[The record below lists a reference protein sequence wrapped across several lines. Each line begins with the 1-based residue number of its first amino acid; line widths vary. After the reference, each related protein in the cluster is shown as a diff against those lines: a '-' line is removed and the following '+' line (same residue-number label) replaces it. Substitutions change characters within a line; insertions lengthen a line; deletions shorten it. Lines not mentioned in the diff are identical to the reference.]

1 MTVVLK
7 QNSAQDLIDVSG
19 IKPHSDTT
27 QSGYA
32 KALTPHH
39 SLFTTL
45 PSQISPKF
53 LQPARPIWIFTE
65 LSSQQ
70 KTCI

>member
-32 KALTPHH
+32 KALT
-39 SLFTTL
+39 SDVSRFTIT
-45 PSQISPKF
+45 I
-53 LQPARPIWIFTE
+53 
-65 LSSQQ
+65 LS
-70 KTCI
+70 